1 MGLTIIDAGILIGF
15 FDQRD
20 LHHVGA
26 VNELANA
33 QRRGDRIAIRASG
46 FAEALAS
53 PSRVSDSPVATIRD
67 FVEQFP
73 LDVEE
78 ITFETALVAAKMRA
92 QFGQRVKL
100 PDALVIACA
109 IERQATTLVT
119 ADRVWPLK
127 HELDYGGD
135 LILL

>member
-1 MGLTIIDAGILIGF
+1 M
-15 FDQRD
+15 
-20 LHHVGA
+20 
-26 VNELANA
+26 
-33 QRRGDRIAIRASG
+33 
-46 FAEALAS
+46 
-53 PSRVSDSPVATIRD
+53 ATIRD

-109 IERQATTLVT
+109 IERHATTLVT
-119 ADRVWPLK
+119 ADR
-127 HELDYGGD
+127 D
-135 LILL
+135 